1 MTQKSLRIVYM
12 GTPEFAVEPLK
23 VLVDN
28 GLDIAAVVTVPD
40 KPAGRGQVLR
50 ESPVKQYAT
59 SMQLRVLQPEKL
71 RQQSFIDELIELNAD
86 LFIVVAF
93 RMLPQAVW
101 SLPRL
106 GTFNL
111 HASLLPNYR
120 GAAPINHAIING
132 ETETGISTFFINET
146 IDTGAIILQQRVD
159 IKPTETAGT
168 LHDTLMFEGG
178 KLVLD
183 TVKLIVA
190 GNQAPVEQTQLEN
203 LSTRILPAPK
213 IFKEDCKINFHQT
226 AQRVH
231 NLIRGLSPYPAAFCT
246 MSHPTAGDVVIK
258 IFESSISPSMGQA
271 PGTVCT
277 DGKTYLRVQCIDSC
291 IDLIDIQLSG
301 KRRLSVTDFLRGFH
315 HPDLLKNA

>member
-23 VLVDN
+23 VLIEN

-40 KPAGRGQVLR
+40 KPAGRGQLLR

-59 SMQLRVLQPEKL
+59 GKGLHVLQPERLKE
-71 RQQSFIDELIELNAD
+71 QSFIDSLIQLKAD

-93 RMLPQAVW
+93 RMLPKAVW
-101 SLPRL
+101 SLPKY

-132 ETETGISTFFINET
+132 ETETGITTFFINEN
-146 IDTGAIILQQRVD
+146 IDTGAVILQKKVGITPID
-159 IKPTETAGT
+159 TAGT
-168 LHDTLMFEGG
+168 LHDILMLEGG

-183 TVKLIVA
+183 TVRLIGA
-190 GNQAPVEQTQLEN
+190 GNLRPIEQIEMEN
-203 LSTRILPAPK
+203 LCTRILPAPK
-213 IFKEDCKINFHQT
+213 IFKEDCKVDFTLNANRI
-226 AQRVH
+226 H

-246 MSHPTAGDVVIK
+246 MSHPTVGEVVIK
-258 IFESSISPSMGQA
+258 IFESCISPGIGQA
-271 PGTVCT
+271 PGTLST
-277 DGKTYLRVQCIDSC
+277 DGKTYLKVQCKDAC

-301 KRRLSVTDFLRGFH
+301 KRRMGITDFLRGFH
-315 HPDLLKNA
+315 HASLLKIV